1 MGFRERLKELRS
13 KKGITQEQL
22 AAHLDIPESTI
33 RRYESVED
41 SLPRRER
48 LDKIAD
54 FFGVSID
61 YLLGRTDD
69 VLLPS
74 APSNSGLGERIKYLR
89 EKRGWTQSQAAE
101 KLGVSSQVISNYE
114 RDYRSPDADTLKK
127 LAELYNTTTDYLTGL
142 IDDPSPRVNNPT
154 MKKEDSPNKEP
165 KLNLFFHDGL
175 EGYDDL
181 DPEAQEAFRQYMRE
195 EAKRA
200 IEFAKKLKKQGKRGG
215 MYER

>member
-89 EKRGWTQSQAAE
+89 EKMGWTQKELA
-101 KLGVSSQVISNYE
+101 KKVNVSPQVISNWE
-114 RDYRSPDADTLKK
+114 REYTTPDSDDIARLSKVMDVPS
-127 LAELYNTTTDYLTGL
+127 DYLLGN
-142 IDDPSPRVNNPT
+142 IDDPSVKEE
-154 MKKEDSPNKEP
+154 KKEGKTFS
-165 KLNLFFHDGL
+165 LFFYDGL

-181 DPEAQEAFRQYMRE
+181 TPEEQEAFREHMYD
-195 EAKRA
+195 EARQA
-200 IEFAKKLKKQGKRGG
+200 IELVKKLKKQGKRGG
-215 MYER
+215 RYER